1 MTAEDILSMI
11 GSRKLPTTE
20 TLQSENKQP
29 LAEYGLDGVDC
40 PICHNTGYVSYEKD
54 GYSYSRECECMA
66 KRRSLRGLNMSGL
79 KSLSDMYTFE
89 KYVPDNS
96 LAAQMLEKARE
107 YIQDKPRWFFVSG
120 RPGSG
125 KTHICTAICLELI
138 NRGERASYMLWR
150 DDSVKLKSA
159 IAGDP
164 EYYDKRIK
172 QLKNVPV
179 LYIDDLFKGGA
190 NGADI
195 KLAFE
200 LLNYRYNQT
209 QTRTIISTEL
219 DFKALRKI
227 DDALASRI
235 YKRSAGYCRRSPDRN
250 YRIDPPCDITN

>member
-1 MTAEDILSMI
+1 MTVEAILSMI
-11 GSRKLPTTE
+11 GIEKLPTTE
-20 TLQSENKQP
+20 TSPIEVKQP

-40 PICHNTGYVSYEKD
+40 PICNNTGQIYYEKD
-54 GYSYSRECECMA
+54 GYPYSRDCECMA
-66 KRRSLRGLNMSGL
+66 KRRSIRELNLSGL
-79 KSLSDMYTFE
+79 KSLSEIYTLD
-89 KYVPDNS
+89 KYIPDNNLS
-96 LAAQMLEKARE
+96 AKLLEKAKE
-107 YIQDKPRWFFVSG
+107 YIEDSPKWFFVSG

-159 IAGDP
+159 VAGDP